1 MSGHGPAA
9 SVGPVFT
16 RFSGASDMIRSAA
29 AFLALAIAASPS
41 FAQEQPAAVRALAAC
56 RALADSAERLACYD
70 REAGALLQ
78 AVEKKETVVLDQAEV
93 KKTKRSLFGFT
104 LPRLPFFGDGKE
116 EKEEEAEFQ
125 QIETP
130 IVTVRSI
137 GYGRFRFTVDD
148 GAVWE
153 TTEGINAFPKPG
165 ETVVIKK
172 GLMGSYF
179 IRFEGNR
186 SVKGRRVG

>member
-1 MSGHGPAA
+1 
-9 SVGPVFT
+9 
-16 RFSGASDMIRSAA
+16 MIRFVTAA
-29 AFLALAIAASPS
+29 VALTLAAPAIAADEP
-41 FAQEQPAAVRALAAC
+41 PAMVRALGAC
-56 RALADSAERLACYD
+56 RAIAADAERLACFD

-78 AVEKKETVVLDQAEV
+78 SVEKNETVVLDKQAV
-93 KKTKRSLFGFT
+93 RQTKRSLFGFT
-104 LPRLPFFGDGKE
+104 LPRLPFFGDGKDDDTAE
-116 EKEEEAEFQ
+116 AAEFQ
-125 QIETP
+125 QIDTP
-130 IVTVRSI
+130 IKTVRSI

-165 ETVVIKK
+165 EKVLIKK

-179 IRFEGNR
+179 IRFDGNR

>member
-1 MSGHGPAA
+1 
-9 SVGPVFT
+9 
-16 RFSGASDMIRSAA
+16 MIRSAA

-41 FAQEQPAAVRALAAC
+41 QAQEQPAAVRALATC
-56 RALADSAERLACYD
+56 RGIDDSAERLACYD

-78 AVEKKETVVLDQAEV
+78 SVEKKETVVLDQAEV

-104 LPRLPFFGDGKE
+104 LPRLPFFNNGRSDVRDDP
-116 EKEEEAEFQ
+116 EFQ
-125 QIETP
+125 EIETP

-137 GYGRFRFTVDD
+137 GYGRFRFTIDE
-148 GAVWE
+148 GAVWQ

-165 ETVVIKK
+165 EKVVIKK

-179 IRFEGNR
+179 IKFEGNR
-186 SVKGRRVG
+186 SVKGMRVG

>member
-1 MSGHGPAA
+1 
-9 SVGPVFT
+9 
-16 RFSGASDMIRSAA
+16 MIRFASAA
-29 AFLALAIAASPS
+29 AFVALVSATSAYAADEAPV
-41 FAQEQPAAVRALAAC
+41 AVQALSAC
-56 RALADSAERLACYD
+56 RAIADNGQRLACYD

-78 AVEKKETVVLDQAEV
+78 SVEKKETVILDQHEV
-93 KKTKRSLFGFT
+93 RKTKRSLFGFN
-104 LPRLPFFGDGKE
+104 LPRLPFFGERDDKQ
-116 EKEEEAEFQ
+116 EEAEFQ

-130 IVTVRSI
+130 IKTVRGI

-165 ETVVIKK
+165 DTVVIKK

-179 IRFEGNR
+179 IKFGTNR
-186 SVKGRRVG
+186 SVKGMRVG